1 MVGHK
6 MYQILSREFE
16 EVFITI
22 RSLDNLEKKKLFEK
36 NKIIQIDLINYYLL
50 EKIIQKIKPNYIIN
64 CVGITIR
71 RGINDNIL
79 NSILLNSV
87 LPNYLKNLTFKYNF
101 KLIHFSTDC
110 VFSGNSD
117 LYYCDSITDASDTY
131 GKTKAMGE
139 VTSANCLTLRGSMI
153 GREIANK
160 TELLEWFLS
169 NPNSSSV
176 KGFCNVYYSGITTF
190 RMAKYVLKIIQNN
203 IDISGIYNVSSKPI
217 SKFDLLKLFSIY
229 FEKNITI
236 KRNNKYSSKK
246 ILDSE
251 RFYKKID
258 EIIPNWKIDLI
269 DELVWDSNLNNKYYS

>member
-22 RSLDNLEKKKLFEK
+22 RSLDNLEKIKLFEK
-36 NKIIQIDLINYYLL
+36 NKIIQIDLINYHLL
-50 EKIIQKIKPNYIIN
+50 EKIIQKLKPNYIIN

-87 LPNYLKNLTFKYNF
+87 LPNFLKNLTFKYNF

-110 VFSGNSD
+110 VFNGNSD
-117 LYYCDSITDASDTY
+117 LYYCDSITDANDTY
-131 GKTKAMGE
+131 GRTKAMGE
-139 VTSANCLTLRGSMI
+139 VTSSNCLTLRGSMI

-176 KGFCNVYYSGITTF
+176 KGFCNVYYSGITTY

-236 KRNNKYSSKK
+236 KKNNKYSSKK

-269 DELVWDSNLNNKYYS
+269 HELVWDSNLNNKYYS